1 MASKRGI
8 RRRRCV
14 GKKRYETAKQAAF
27 DAAVLSRQQRERL
40 EAYRCPHCG
49 GIHVGHVPH
58 NVAPAPPPS
67 LRRR

>member
-14 GKKRYETAKQAAF
+14 GKKRYESARHAAF

-58 NVAPAPPPS
+58 LATPAPAPGW
-67 LRRR
+67 RRR